1 MVSPSSRI
9 WCHVELPTTLL
20 VESILLVLIAP
31 HALGDVTPWE
41 LLRWRRQQCF
51 TRGFL
56 PKLSPLS
63 IVLLSLTIGT
73 IFTSQGGI
81 IVENPR
87 LLALM
92 EIPVIT
98 FYTINLGVGFAV
110 GGVVLSLALV
120 PPDGEG
126 L

>member
-1 MVSPSSRI
+1 M
-9 WCHVELPTTLL
+9 
-20 VESILLVLIAP
+20 
-31 HALGDVTPWE
+31 
-41 LLRWRRQQCF
+41 
-51 TRGFL
+51 
-56 PKLSPLS
+56 
-63 IVLLSLTIGT
+63 SLTIGT